1 VHPPGGTSSFHR
13 RGDITQKD
21 GVNFGAISSAI
32 NENDTRASS
41 ANRPSK
47 GAKKDD
53 GGVDFLVQ
61 AFAQIK

>member
-1 VHPPGGTSSFHR
+1 VTPH
-13 RGDITQKD
+13 KKV
-21 GVNFGAISSAI
+21 GVNFGAASSPV

-47 GAKKDD
+47 RAKKDG
-53 GGVDFLVQ
+53 GGVDFFDQ

>member
-1 VHPPGGTSSFHR
+1 MWVTPH
-13 RGDITQKD
+13 KKV
-21 GVNFGAISSAI
+21 GVNFGAASSPV